1 MVGMTEPVVPDP
13 SASDPAASEP
23 AVADRMRTAAA
34 AWLAALTDDQRRL
47 ATAPFD
53 VADARDWTYL
63 PGPRPGLPLSDMT
76 DGQRVLA
83 MSLLGLGLSPAGAAT
98 AGNVM
103 QLEATLRE
111 LDRAAGGN
119 WEVRHPLY
127 FWFRVLGDP
136 AGDQPWG
143 WRVNG
148 HHVAVH
154 ATLVGSQISCTPQFF
169 GANPARVPSGEQAG
183 FRALAAEEDS
193 GRALF
198 RALDEHQ
205 QQQALTAELAPW
217 DLLTRHDPVV
227 DLGRVARGLS
237 WGDMTTGQRGQLESL
252 VRLYLDRV
260 TPAVGRRLWTDI
272 TEAGLANVS
281 FAWAGP
287 AEPGQGHYYAV
298 LGQEFVLEYD
308 CTQDG
313 ANHIHTVWRD
323 VAHDWASD
331 LLAQHYSDVAHP

>member
-1 MVGMTEPVVPDP
+1 MVAMTEPT
-13 SASDPAASEP
+13 ASGSTATE
-23 AVADRMRTAAA
+23 AVAADAMRTAAA
-34 AWLAALTDDQRRL
+34 GWLTALTDEQRRL

-76 DGQRVLA
+76 DGQRGLA
-83 MSLLGLGLSPAGAAT
+83 MELLSLGLSPAGSAT
-98 AGNVM
+98 ARDVM
-103 QLEATLRE
+103 ALEAILRD

-119 WEVRHPLY
+119 WEVRHPRY

-136 AGDQPWG
+136 NGDQPWA

-148 HHVAVH
+148 HHLAVH
-154 ATLVGSQISCTPQFF
+154 ATVVGSQISCTPQFF
-169 GANPARVPSGEQAG
+169 GANPARVPSGERAG
-183 FRALAAEEDS
+183 FRALAAEEDA

-198 RALDEHQ
+198 GALDDHQ
-205 QQQALTAELAPW
+205 QRQALTAELAPW

-227 DLGRVARGLS
+227 DLAVVPRGLS
-237 WGDMTTGQRGQLESL
+237 WGDMDGGQRAQLESL
-252 VRLYLDRV
+252 VHLYLGRI
-260 TPAVGRRLWTDI
+260 TPAVGRRLWTEI

-287 AEPGQGHYYAV
+287 AELGEGHYYAV
-298 LGQEFVLEYD
+298 LGSQFVLEYD

-313 ANHIHTVWRD
+313 ANHVHTVWRD
-323 VAHDWASD
+323 VAHDWATD
-331 LLAQHYSDVAHP
+331 LLAQHYSAVPHA

>member
-1 MVGMTEPVVPDP
+1 MVDMTEQTVT
-13 SASDPAASEP
+13 EP
-23 AVADRMRTAAA
+23 AVADLMRATAV
-34 AWLAALTDDQRRL
+34 AWLAALTDEQR
-47 ATAPFD
+47 ATATALVD
-53 VADARDWTYL
+53 VDDALEWTYL
-63 PGPRPGLPLSDMT
+63 PGPRPGLALSDMT
-76 DGQRVLA
+76 EPQRALA
-83 MSLLGLGLSPAGAAT
+83 MKLLDLGLSPAGSAT
-98 AGNVM
+98 AHGVM

-127 FWFRVLGDP
+127 YWFRVLGDP
-136 AGDQPWG
+136 AGGRPWA

-154 ATLVGSQISCTPQFF
+154 TTVVGSQISCTPQFF
-169 GANPARVPSGEQAG
+169 GANPAKVPSGDRAG
-183 FRALAAEEDS
+183 FRALPEEEDS

-198 RALDEHQ
+198 RALDEQ
-205 QQQALTAELAPW
+205 QQREALASELAPW

-227 DLGRVARGLS
+227 DLGLVSRGLS
-237 WGDMTTGQRGQLESL
+237 WGDMDAGQRTRLESL

-260 TPAVGRRLWTDI
+260 TPVVGRRVWTEI

-287 AEPGQGHYYAV
+287 VDVGAAHYYAV
-298 LGQEFVLEYD
+298 LGTQFVLEYD
-308 CTQDG
+308 CAQDG

-323 VAHDWASD
+323 VRHDWGTD
-331 LLAQHYSDVAHP
+331 LLAGHYAAVPHV